1 MEAEINERDWKKK
14 KNKPEKRSMKLRAT
28 FFEKIN
34 KIVKL
39 LARLIKG
46 KKSLNQ

>member
-1 MEAEINERDWKKK
+1 MEAEINERDWKRKTK
-14 KNKPEKRSMKLRAT
+14 TEKRSMKLRAT

-39 LARLIKG
+39 LARLIKE
-46 KKSLNQ
+46 KKT

>member
-1 MEAEINERDWKKK
+1 MKETEKT
-14 KNKPEKRSMKLRAT
+14 NKQTNPEKRSMKLRAT

-39 LARLIKG
+39 LARLIKE